1 QSMARGE
8 HIYVQSSLNGL
19 PFQHHGIDMGDG
31 SVIHLAPASGARV
44 TISDTSGEFT
54 VRRDSLDDFCRGE
67 QPIVFEH
74 VDARDAELICQEAE
88 ARLGESGYHLLENNC
103 EHFAT
108 DCATGRHESHQI
120 EMGEATLSAI
130 TSMGTKAFWA
140 ISSRYGG
147 RLLAKGM
154 TRVHPASLLADGV
167 EIATLAATC
176 RSGMGSQN
184 SRRIAKFSGTATA
197 AGIGTVLGGPGGAA
211 ACIALHVGSGA
222 VAERVCT
229 TVRRWI
235 G

>member
-1 QSMARGE
+1 MARGE
-8 HIYVQSSLNGL
+8 HIYIQTHLNGL

-31 SVIHLAPASGARV
+31 TVIHLAPESGARV
-44 TISDTSGEFT
+44 ALADNSAEFT
-54 VRRDSLDDFCRGE
+54 VRRDSIEDFCRG
-67 QPIVFEH
+67 QKSVVKEH
-74 VDARDAELICQEAE
+74 RDARKPEAVCRAAES
-88 ARLGESGYHLLENNC
+88 RLGESGYHLLENNC

-108 DCATGRHESHQI
+108 ACATGRHESHQI

-130 TSMGTKAFWA
+130 ASMGTKAFWA
-140 ISSRYGG
+140 VSSRYGG
-147 RLLAKGM
+147 RLIAKGM

-176 RSGMGSQN
+176 RSGVDSQN
-184 SRRIAKFSGTATA
+184 SKRIAKLSGTATA

-211 ACIALHVGSGA
+211 ACVALHVGSGA

-229 TVRRWI
+229 TIRKWI